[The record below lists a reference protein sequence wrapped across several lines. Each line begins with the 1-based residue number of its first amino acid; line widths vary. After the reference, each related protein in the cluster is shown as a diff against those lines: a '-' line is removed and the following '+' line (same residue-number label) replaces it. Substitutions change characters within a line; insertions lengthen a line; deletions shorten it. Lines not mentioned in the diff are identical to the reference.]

1 MLRIIYI
8 IEEITEDGELLQRR
22 FARNKK
28 TADKIVKQI
37 GELAYSR
44 PLNKNEMSFVNPEW
58 VEG

>member
-37 GELAYSR
+37 GEFAYCR
-44 PLNKNEMSFVNPEW
+44 PLSKNEMSFVNPEW